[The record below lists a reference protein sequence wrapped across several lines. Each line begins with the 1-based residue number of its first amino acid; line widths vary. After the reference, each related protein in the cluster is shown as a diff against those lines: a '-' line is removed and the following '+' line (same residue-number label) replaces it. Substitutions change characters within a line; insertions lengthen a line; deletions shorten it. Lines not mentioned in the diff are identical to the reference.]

1 MMILLQNTAQRVYLT
16 YQTALGTGLATAGR
30 VDKNLAGALP
40 TTNPPVQVGGLGV
53 VYSIDLTA
61 AETDTIGPLGI
72 YIADI
77 GLLATGSLDCYV
89 TASLGGLDAAAT
101 RAAIGL
107 ASANL
112 DTQLAAIS
120 ALVTAAAI
128 RVALGLGAANL
139 DTQLAGILA
148 RLLAT
153 AIRADI
159 GMASANL
166 DTQLAAIVAGTG
178 GKVVE

>member
-1 MMILLQNTAQRVYLT
+1 MLMLQGQTGRILIPINAVPVGATSALIDKAAAGPTVPAGAFSLPATDSCAFLDPTAADTNT
-16 YQTALGTGLATAGR
+16 LGTLAVFVIDSLGH
-30 VDKNLAGALP
+30 V
-40 TTNPPVQVGGLGV
+40 VGGINV
-53 VYSIDLTA
+53 EIV
-61 AETDTIGPLGI
+61 
-72 YIADI
+72 
-77 GLLATGSLDCYV
+77 
-89 TASLGGLDAAAT
+89 ASLGGLDAAAT

-107 ASANL
+107 AAANL

-159 GMASANL
+159 GMAAANL
-166 DTQLAAIVAGTG
+166 DTQLAAIAASSSGV
-178 GKVVE
+178 VVE